1 MGRDYAE
8 GYAVEH
14 RTFGKLLDQ
23 LKELTAAQAEKV
35 VAALRRRG
43 DGDAVRRVIEQRV
56 SETPKCPRCGAAHIR
71 RYGMEH
77 GLQRYRCVGCGR
89 TFNALTGTP
98 LARLRKKECWASFAN
113 SLQHS
118 HSVREAARQAG
129 VAKNTSF
136 RWRHRFL
143 RLDKDTLKQKLTGIV
158 EVDESFIL
166 ECRKGERGLPREAR
180 KRGGKAKKPGLSDEQ
195 TPLLIARDRHGDQ
208 VDAVLPNRTAEAVEA
223 ALDGVLARDDVLLCV
238 DGDAAVIAYAK
249 KHGIEFET
257 IIASKGEHVH
267 EKVLHL
273 QNVNATVSRFKNWL
287 TRFNGVA
294 SKYLPNYLAWRRRLE
309 TGEIPFATTPC

>member
-1 MGRDYAE
+1 ME

-23 LKELTAAQAEKV
+23 LKELTAAPAEKV

-43 DGDAVRRVIEQRV
+43 EGDAVRRVIEQRV

-113 SLQHS
+113 SLQQS

-129 VAKNTSF
+129 GGTTITFSCG
-136 RWRHRFL
+136 RHFL
-143 RLDKDTLKQKLTGIV
+143 L
-158 EVDESFIL
+158 
-166 ECRKGERGLPREAR
+166 
-180 KRGGKAKKPGLSDEQ
+180 
-195 TPLLIARDRHGDQ
+195 
-208 VDAVLPNRTAEAVEA
+208 
-223 ALDGVLARDDVLLCV
+223 
-238 DGDAAVIAYAK
+238 
-249 KHGIEFET
+249 
-257 IIASKGEHVH
+257 
-267 EKVLHL
+267 
-273 QNVNATVSRFKNWL
+273 
-287 TRFNGVA
+287 
-294 SKYLPNYLAWRRRLE
+294 
-309 TGEIPFATTPC
+309 

>member
-1 MGRDYAE
+1 M
-8 GYAVEH
+8 EH
-14 RTFGKLLDQ
+14 RKFGQLLDQ

-35 VAALRRRG
+35 VSALHRRG
-43 DGDAVRRVIEQRV
+43 DGDAVRQIIEQRV
-56 SETPKCPRCGAAHIR
+56 SEAPKCPRCGAAHIR
-71 RYGMEH
+71 RYGVEH

-113 SLQHS
+113 SLRQS
-118 HSVREAARQAG
+118 HSVRAAARQTG

-143 RLDKDTLKQKLTGIV
+143 RLDKDALKQTLTGIV
-158 EVDESFIL
+158 EVDESFVL
-166 ECRKGERGLPREAR
+166 ESRKGERGLPRDAR

-195 TPLLIARDRHGDQ
+195 TPVLIARDRHGDQ
-208 VDAVLPNRTAEAVEA
+208 LDAVLPNRTAEAVGA
-223 ALDGVLARDDVLLCV
+223 ALDGVLAKDDVLLCV
-238 DGDAAVIAYAK
+238 DGDTAVIAYAK

-273 QNVNATVSRFKNWL
+273 QNVNAAVSRFKKWL
-287 TRFNGVA
+287 ARFNGVA

-309 TGEIPFATTPC
+309 TGEIPFAPMPC

>member
-1 MGRDYAE
+1 M
-8 GYAVEH
+8 EH
-14 RTFGKLLDQ
+14 RKFGKLLEQ

-35 VAALRRRG
+35 IAALRQRE
-43 DGDAVRRVIEQRV
+43 DGDAVRQTIEQRV
-56 SETPKCPRCGAAHIR
+56 TQATKCPRCGAAHIQ

-77 GLQRYRCVGCGR
+77 GLQRYRCAGCGR

-98 LARLRKKECWASFAN
+98 LARLRKKECWSSFAI
-113 SLQHS
+113 SLQQS
-118 HSVREAARQAG
+118 HSVREAARRAG

-143 RLDKDTLKQKLTGIV
+143 RLDKDTLKQTLTGIV

-166 ECRKGERGLPREAR
+166 ESRKGERGLPREPR
-180 KRGGKAKKPGLSDEQ
+180 KRGGKAQKPGLSDEQ
-195 TPLLIARDRHGDQ
+195 TPVLIARDRHGDQ
-208 VDAVLPNRTAEAVEA
+208 VDAVLPDRTAAAVEA
-223 ALDGVLARDDVLLCV
+223 ALEGVLVKKDVLLCL

-273 QNVNATVSRFKNWL
+273 QNVNAAASRFKQWL
-287 TRFNGVA
+287 ARFNGVA

-309 TGEIPFATTPC
+309 TGKIPFVAVPC

>member
-1 MGRDYAE
+1 MGRDDAE
-8 GYAVEH
+8 GDSVEH
-14 RTFGKLLDQ
+14 RKFGKLLDQ

-35 VAALRRRG
+35 AAALHRRS
-43 DGDAVRRVIEQRV
+43 DGDAVRQTIEQRV
-56 SETPKCPRCGAAHIR
+56 SEARKCPRCGAAHIR
-71 RYGMEH
+71 RYGVEH
-77 GLQRYRCVGCGR
+77 GLQRHRCVGCGR

-113 SLQHS
+113 SLQQS

-158 EVDESFIL
+158 EVDESFVL
-166 ECRKGERGLPREAR
+166 ESRKGERGLPREAR
-180 KRGGKAKKPGLSDEQ
+180 KRGGKAQKPGLSDEQ
-195 TPLLIARDRHGDQ
+195 TPVLIARDRHGDQ
-208 VDAVLPNRTAEAVEA
+208 VD
-223 ALDGVLARDDVLLCV
+223 GVLAKDDVLLCV
-238 DGDAAVIAYAK
+238 DGDTAVIAYAK

-273 QNVNATVSRFKNWL
+273 QNVNAAVSRFKKWL
-287 TRFNGVA
+287 ARFNGVA
-294 SKYLPNYLAWRRRLE
+294 S
-309 TGEIPFATTPC
+309 

>member
-1 MGRDYAE
+1 MGRDDAE

-14 RTFGKLLDQ
+14 RKFGKLVDQ

-43 DGDAVRRVIEQRV
+43 DGDAVRQIIEQRV
-56 SETPKCPRCGAAHIR
+56 SEAPKCPRCGAAH
-71 RYGMEH
+71 
-77 GLQRYRCVGCGR
+77 
-89 TFNALTGTP
+89 T
-98 LARLRKKECWASFAN
+98 N
-113 SLQHS
+113 SLQQS
-118 HSVREAARQAG
+118 HSVREAARQIG

-158 EVDESFIL
+158 EVDESFVL
-166 ECRKGERGLPREAR
+166 ESRKGERGLAREAR
-180 KRGGKAKKPGLSDEQ
+180 KRGGKAQKPGLSDEQ
-195 TPLLIARDRHGDQ
+195 TPVLIARDRHGDQ
-208 VDAVLPNRTAEAVEA
+208 VDAVLPNRTAEAVGV
-223 ALDGVLARDDVLLCV
+223 ALDGALAKDDVLLCV

-309 TGEIPFATTPC
+309 TGEIPFATMPC

>member
-1 MGRDYAE
+1 M
-8 GYAVEH
+8 
-14 RTFGKLLDQ
+14 L
-23 LKELTAAQAEKV
+23 V
-35 VAALRRRG
+35 VIKPDSRA
-43 DGDAVRRVIEQRV
+43 
-56 SETPKCPRCGAAHIR
+56 
-71 RYGMEH
+71 
-77 GLQRYRCVGCGR
+77 
-89 TFNALTGTP
+89 
-98 LARLRKKECWASFAN
+98 
-113 SLQHS
+113 
-118 HSVREAARQAG
+118 
-129 VAKNTSF
+129 
-136 RWRHRFL
+136 
-143 RLDKDTLKQKLTGIV
+143 LKQKLTGIV

-166 ECRKGERGLPREAR
+166 ECRKGERRLPREAR

-223 ALDGVLARDDVLLCV
+223 ALEGVLARDDVLLCV

-287 TRFNGVA
+287 MRFNGVA

-309 TGEIPFATTPC
+309 TGKIPFAAIHRRAREGSIIEK

>member
-1 MGRDYAE
+1 MGRDDAE

-23 LKELTAAQAEKV
+23 LKERTAAQAEKV

-56 SETPKCPRCGAAHIR
+56 SEAPKCPRCGAAHIR

-98 LARLRKKECWASFAN
+98 LARLRKKECWACFAN
-113 SLQHS
+113 SLQQS

-158 EVDESFIL
+158 EV
-166 ECRKGERGLPREAR
+166 
-180 KRGGKAKKPGLSDEQ
+180 
-195 TPLLIARDRHGDQ
+195 
-208 VDAVLPNRTAEAVEA
+208 
-223 ALDGVLARDDVLLCV
+223 
-238 DGDAAVIAYAK
+238 
-249 KHGIEFET
+249 
-257 IIASKGEHVH
+257 
-267 EKVLHL
+267 
-273 QNVNATVSRFKNWL
+273 
-287 TRFNGVA
+287 
-294 SKYLPNYLAWRRRLE
+294 
-309 TGEIPFATTPC
+309 

>member
-14 RTFGKLLDQ
+14 RTFGKLLNQ

-43 DGDAVRRVIEQRV
+43 DEDAVRRVIEQRV
-56 SETPKCPRCGAAHIR
+56 SETAKCPRCGAAHIR

-98 LARLRKKECWASFAN
+98 LARLRKKECWAPFAN

-143 RLDKDTLKQKLTGIV
+143 RLDKGTLKQKLTGIV

-166 ECRKGERGLPREAR
+166 ESRKGERGLAREAR

-195 TPLLIARDRHGDQ
+195 TPVLIARDRHGDQ

-273 QNVNATVSRFKNWL
+273 QNVNATVSRFKTWL

-309 TGEIPFATTPC
+309 TGKIPFAAMPC

>member
-1 MGRDYAE
+1 
-8 GYAVEH
+8 V
-14 RTFGKLLDQ
+14 
-23 LKELTAAQAEKV
+23 
-35 VAALRRRG
+35 
-43 DGDAVRRVIEQRV
+43 
-56 SETPKCPRCGAAHIR
+56 
-71 RYGMEH
+71 EH

-98 LARLRKKECWASFAN
+98 LARLRKKECWASFAS
-113 SLQHS
+113 SLQQS
-118 HSVREAARQAG
+118 HSVREAARRAG

-136 RWRHRFL
+136 RWRHCFL
-143 RLDKDTLKQKLTGIV
+143 RLDKDTLKQTLTGIV
-158 EVDESFIL
+158 EIDESFVL
-166 ECRKGERGLPREAR
+166 ESRKGERGLPREAR
-180 KRGGKAKKPGLSDEQ
+180 KRGGKAKKPGLSNEQ
-195 TPLLIARDRHGDQ
+195 TPVLIARDRHGDQ
-208 VDAVLPNRTAEAVEA
+208 TDAVLPDRTAEAVGA
-223 ALDGVLARDDVLLCV
+223 ALDGVLAKDDVLLCV
-238 DGDAAVIAYAK
+238 DGDTAVIAYAK

-309 TGEIPFATTPC
+309 TGKIPFAAMSR

>member
-56 SETPKCPRCGAAHIR
+56 SGTPKCPRCGAAHIR

-113 SLQHS
+113 SLQQS

-143 RLDKDTLKQKLTGIV
+143 RLDKDKLKQKLTGIV
-158 EVDESFIL
+158 EVDESFVL
-166 ECRKGERGLPREAR
+166 ESRKAR
-180 KRGGKAKKPGLSDEQ
+180 AGKRGAQ
-195 TPLLIARDRHGDQ
+195 T
-208 VDAVLPNRTAEAVEA
+208 
-223 ALDGVLARDDVLLCV
+223 
-238 DGDAAVIAYAK
+238 
-249 KHGIEFET
+249 
-257 IIASKGEHVH
+257 
-267 EKVLHL
+267 
-273 QNVNATVSRFKNWL
+273 
-287 TRFNGVA
+287 
-294 SKYLPNYLAWRRRLE
+294 RRQ
-309 TGEIPFATTPC
+309 G

>member
-1 MGRDYAE
+1 M
-8 GYAVEH
+8 EH
-14 RTFGKLLDQ
+14 RKFGKLLEQ

-35 VAALRRRG
+35 IAALRQRE
-43 DGDAVRRVIEQRV
+43 DGDAVRQTIEQRV
-56 SETPKCPRCGAAHIR
+56 SKAAKCPRCGAAHIQ

-77 GLQRYRCVGCGR
+77 GLQRYRCAGCGR

-98 LARLRKKECWASFAN
+98 LARLRKKECWSSFAI
-113 SLQHS
+113 SLQQS
-118 HSVREAARQAG
+118 HSVREAARRAG

-143 RLDKDTLKQKLTGIV
+143 RLDKDTLKQTLTGIV

-166 ECRKGERGLPREAR
+166 ESRKGERGLLREPR
-180 KRGGKAKKPGLSDEQ
+180 KRGGKAQKPGLSDEQ
-195 TPLLIARDRHGDQ
+195 TPVLIARDRHGDQ
-208 VDAVLPNRTAEAVEA
+208 VDAVLPDRTAAAVEA
-223 ALDGVLARDDVLLCV
+223 ALEGVLVKKDVLLCL

-273 QNVNATVSRFKNWL
+273 QNVNAAASRFKQWL
-287 TRFNGVA
+287 ARFNGVA

-309 TGEIPFATTPC
+309 TGKIPFVAVPC

>member
-1 MGRDYAE
+1 M
-8 GYAVEH
+8 EH
-14 RTFGKLLDQ
+14 RKFGKLLDQ
-23 LKELTAAQAEKV
+23 LKELTAAQAEKA
-35 VAALRRRG
+35 VAVLQRQG
-43 DGDAVRRVIEQRV
+43 DGDAVCQIIERRV
-56 SETPKCPRCGAAHIR
+56 SEAPQCPRCGAAHIR
-71 RYGMEH
+71 RYGVEH

-98 LARLRKKECWASFAN
+98 LARLRKKECWASFAS
-113 SLQHS
+113 SLQQS

-143 RLDKDTLKQKLTGIV
+143 RLDRDAQKQTLTGIV
-158 EVDESFIL
+158 EVDESFVL
-166 ECRKGERGLPREAR
+166 ESRKGERGLPREAR
-180 KRGGKAKKPGLSDEQ
+180 KRGGKAKKPGLSEEQ
-195 TPLLIARDRHGDQ
+195 TPVLIARDRHGDQ
-208 VDAVLPNRTAEAVEA
+208 LNAVLPNRTAEAVGA
-223 ALDGVLARDDVLLCV
+223 ALDGVLAKDDVLLCV
-238 DGDAAVIAYAK
+238 DGDTAMIAYAK

-273 QNVNATVSRFKNWL
+273 QNVNAAVSRFKNWL

-309 TGEIPFATTPC
+309 TGEIPFVAMPC